1 MLCSGFIQIN
11 SEVAMGASIFPL
23 SGYSGSQYDISILIW
38 KVREHFNPL
47 LLEIMSQTCR
57 PENLC
62 PLGAVLFTLA
72 P

>member
-23 SGYSGSQYDISILIW
+23 SGYSGSQYDISLLIW
-38 KVREHFNPL
+38 KVSKQLNLVVLEFVTNMQLREF
-47 LLEIMSQTCR
+47 
-57 PENLC
+57 C
-62 PLGAVLFTLA
+62 PLVAVFFTLA

>member
-1 MLCSGFIQIN
+1 
-11 SEVAMGASIFPL
+11 MGASIFPL

-38 KVREHFNPL
+38 KVSKQFNL
-47 LLEIMSQTCR
+47 VQSEIVSQACR

-62 PLGAVLFTLA
+62 PLAAVLFTLA